1 MQQGSTLL
9 LSLSLNNT
17 TQLSHQIQAKPQIQV
32 SNLIFLAM
40 GYIIVI
46 IFN

>member
-32 SNLIFLAM
+32 SNLIFHAM
-40 GYIIVI
+40 GYTIVI
-46 IFN
+46 FN

>member
-1 MQQGSTLL
+1 MQQGTPLL

-32 SNLIFLAM
+32 SNLIFQAM
-40 GYIIVI
+40 GYVTIVI
-46 IFN
+46 FI